1 MEILLIGLL
10 FIALGAFVV
19 LAAAFSLRR
28 ARRFVAESAL
38 VPGEVVGVSERRGRR
53 VRRVTYAP
61 VVRFNGPDGRAVEFI
76 DEISSSR
83 PAYRV
88 GDRVSVMYPRRDPSD
103 ARVSSPYRLYAS
115 ELIFA
120 CFGALFAAI
129 GGVLV
134 YAFAFG

>member
-1 MEILLIGLL
+1 MGTLLLGLL
-10 FIALGAFVV
+10 FIFLGGSVV
-19 LAAAFSLRR
+19 LGAAFSLKR

-53 VRRVTYAP
+53 VMYAP

-76 DEISSSR
+76 DEMSSSR

-88 GDRVSVMYPRRDPSD
+88 GERVSVMYRRGDPSD
-103 ARVSSPYRLYAS
+103 ARVSPPYRLYAS
-115 ELIFA
+115 EVIFA
-120 CFGALFAAI
+120 CFGALFAAV